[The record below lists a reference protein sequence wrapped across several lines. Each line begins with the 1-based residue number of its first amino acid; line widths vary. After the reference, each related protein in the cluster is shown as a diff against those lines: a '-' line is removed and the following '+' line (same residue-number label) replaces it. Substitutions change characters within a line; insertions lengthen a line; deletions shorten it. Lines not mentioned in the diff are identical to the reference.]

1 MRMLREKFATVV
13 AAGVIGTMTLAAPV
27 AQAQSLA
34 QQWLDGT
41 LPYTGPEITYDGPRI
56 DARFSHF
63 LGPST
68 PLTIVTEQ
76 AVERLREDS
85 NGKLNITMFYNNSL
99 HDSQRG
105 GFEGVAGGV
114 SQIST
119 CYSWINPGGF
129 NLQLGLQLP
138 FLFNRSTV
146 GSHAI
151 MQLYG
156 EYFKEDYE
164 AKGVLF
170 ARSTLTPPQQLLTR
184 GAPITSLADLSGRR
198 MMASGTIPTDITSAF
213 GAIPVPLTVAEYY
226 SGFQQGVIDV
236 MVLHDAGLKQFR
248 MDELAKSRTVTNLW
262 ANPIEYCMNADF
274 VNGLPDDLKELF
286 LLWMQR
292 LNHAEA
298 ELYFDGVAETGRVE
312 LAAVGVETVELPDA
326 EMEAF
331 KAAAAPVVE
340 AWIERQEAAGRPAR
354 QFLAELTAKVAE
366 LDALT
371 DDELF
376 LLTWENLYP
385 GLYD

>member
-1 MRMLREKFATVV
+1 MRMLRHSFAAVL
-13 AAGVIGTMTLAAPV
+13 AAGVIGTMTFSAPAV
-27 AQAQSLA
+27 QAQSLA

-41 LPYTGPEITYDGPRI
+41 LPYTGPEITYDGPPI
-56 DARFSHF
+56 EARFSHF
-63 LGPST
+63 LGPGT

-76 AVERLREDS
+76 AIERLKAES

-105 GFEGVAGGV
+105 GFEGVAGGI

-156 EYFKEDYE
+156 QYFKEDYE

-184 GAPITSLADLSGRR
+184 DEPITSLADLAGKR
-198 MMASGTIPTDITSAF
+198 MMASGTIPTDITTAF
-213 GAIPVPLTVAEYY
+213 GAVPVPLTVAEYY
-226 SGFQQGVIDV
+226 SGFQQGVVDV

-248 MDELAKSRTVTNLW
+248 MTELAKARTVTNLW
-262 ANPIEYCMNADF
+262 ANPIEYCMNKEF
-274 VNGLPDDLKELF
+274 VSSLPPDLKELF

-298 ELYFDGVAETGRVE
+298 ELYFDGVAATGREE
-312 LAAVGVETVELPDA
+312 LAAAGVTTVELPEP
-326 EMEAF
+326 EMAAF

-340 AWIERQEAAGRPAR
+340 AWLAKQEAEGRPAR
-354 QFLAELTAKVAE
+354 QFLADLTAKVAE
-366 LDALT
+366 LDALS

-376 LLTWENLYP
+376 QLTWDKTYP